1 MLRPSTPAD
10 PTRVHVHA
18 APPNERQRPGDISVH
33 EGFGE
38 TRYIPGPKH
47 PASATDANT
56 TVQAIAIRRF
66 GT

>member
-10 PTRVHVHA
+10 PTRVQVQA

-33 EGFGE
+33 EGFGV
-38 TRYIPGPKH
+38 TRYIPGPKQ
-47 PASATDANT
+47 PASNTDANAI
-56 TVQAIAIRRF
+56 VQAIAIRRF